1 MNAAS
6 FYRQVLVEAGRPSVD
21 DARRVTGAVFHAL
34 RDRLTPDEAD
44 QAVAQLPRPLKLL
57 WWQGEAEGRKP
68 LKMHRRAFYA
78 RVQLEAALAS
88 ERETRHAVHAV
99 FGALKAQLSPGEA
112 EDILTQLP
120 KDLKQVWE
128 DA

>member
-21 DARRVTGAVFHAL
+21 DARRITGAVFHAL

-68 LKMHRRAFYA
+68 LKMHRREFYA
-78 RVQLEAALAS
+78 RVRLEAALVS
-88 ERETRHAVHAV
+88 ERETRQAVHAV
-99 FGALKAQLSPGEA
+99 FGALKSQLSPGEA